1 MAFWLNLT
9 FKYYLSSLKI
19 MEYSKDL
26 KNFKDLDYLL
36 GKDYIDGNYDLSKA
50 ILEKSASLLIEQSV
64 TIQNR
69 PFRDVYLVYN
79 EKLEKDINEFIDN
92 LKSSSLDYLDLLIG
106 RDLYRL
112 DSENYE
118 LSVIAKELK
127 NDSLSYFW
135 KYRKLKDNEVDFI
148 ENRNEK
154 EELKKE
160 RLNQALE
167 LSKMADSHYLAYQIK
182 KRSQVFFD
190 DESNKV
196 LFYLIRNNS
205 DGINFL
211 DMGQEELSN
220 VYRNFKGRPLFIIN
234 KNDIYSIEYQNDVA
248 NLFKHGANN
257 DKDSLII
264 GIINSKYDEG
274 MYE

>member
-1 MAFWLNLT
+1 
-9 FKYYLSSLKI
+9 

-36 GKDYIDGNYDLSKA
+36 EKDYINGNYDLSKA
-50 ILEKSASLLIEQSV
+50 ILEKSASLLIEHSI

-79 EKLEKDINEFIDN
+79 EKLEKDVKGINEFIDK

-112 DSENYE
+112 DSENYD
-118 LSVIAKELK
+118 LSVISKELAG
-127 NDSLSYFW
+127 DSLSYFW
-135 KYRKLKDNEVDFI
+135 KYRELKDNEIDFI

-182 KRSQVFFD
+182 KRSEAFFD
-190 DESNKV
+190 GESNKV

-211 DMGQEELSN
+211 DMSQEELST
-220 VYRNFKGRPLFIIN
+220 VYMKFKGRPLFIIN
-234 KNDIYSIEYQNDVA
+234 KNDIYSIEYQNNVA
-248 NLFKHGANN
+248 NLFKHSVNN

-264 GIINSKYDEG
+264 GIINSKYNEG

>member
-50 ILEKSASLLIEQSV
+50 ILEKSASLLIEHSV

-135 KYRKLKDNEVDFI
+135 KYRKLKDIEEVYSIGVVSNQVKQNLIRLVI
-148 ENRNEK
+148 EKN
-154 EELKKE
+154 L
-160 RLNQALE
+160 
-167 LSKMADSHYLAYQIK
+167 
-182 KRSQVFFD
+182 RSF
-190 DESNKV
+190 
-196 LFYLIRNNS
+196 LYLISKVMR
-205 DGINFL
+205 
-211 DMGQEELSN
+211 
-220 VYRNFKGRPLFIIN
+220 
-234 KNDIYSIEYQNDVA
+234 
-248 NLFKHGANN
+248 
-257 DKDSLII
+257 I
-264 GIINSKYDEG
+264 GHLA
-274 MYE
+274 